1 MKQTIEYGIIGLG
14 RFGTALAKSLANN
27 HKEVL
32 VIDNSESKVK
42 QVRDEV
48 SQAFVVDSLD
58 KETLIAAGIQ
68 NCQTVIVCI
77 GQQVDKSILVTLNV
91 IGLGVPRVIAKAV
104 SEDQGFVLQKIGAEV
119 VYPEK
124 DMAKRLAQRLLFKRL
139 TDFIELDNDF
149 VIFEL
154 KLSEKLVGKR
164 LEELALRQKFN
175 LNIVAIKHLGS
186 SMIDIQPDYVFQS
199 GDEMYIIGRKKD
211 VAKFESFLD
220 R

>member
-139 TDFIELDNDF
+139 TDFIELDDDF